1 MCCKIE
7 LNKNRFKILQV
18 FFAITMSAVGVSQ
31 STSRS
36 ADLTKVKIAVNS
48 IFEIIDLKSKIDPLE
63 KSGKTMKAVK
73 GEVELQHISFTYPTR
88 PTMPIFK
95 DLNLIVQAGTVSNL
109 LHLTRK
115 KKKVVDFFF
124 LFTDF
129 ESFQIPSSEKKKT
142 LISYQNTL

>member
-1 MCCKIE
+1 MCCKIK
-7 LNKNRFKILQV
+7 LNKNWFKILQV

-109 LHLTRK
+109 LHLTK
-115 KKKVVDFFF
+115 
-124 LFTDF
+124 
-129 ESFQIPSSEKKKT
+129 EKKKS
-142 LISYQNTL
+142 LIFFSVYRF

>member
-1 MCCKIE
+1 MCCKIK
-7 LNKNRFKILQV
+7 LSKTRFKILQV

-48 IFEIIDLKSKIDPLE
+48 IFEIIDLKSEIDPLE

-115 KKKVVDFFF
+115 KKQSLIFFF
-124 LFTDF
+124 CLQNL
-129 ESFQIPSSEKKKT
+129 SLSKSHHLKRKK
-142 LISYQNTL
+142 I

>member
-1 MCCKIE
+1 
-7 LNKNRFKILQV
+7 
-18 FFAITMSAVGVSQ
+18 MSAVGVSQ

-115 KKKVVDFFF
+115 KEKVVDFFF
-124 LFTDF
+124 CL
-129 ESFQIPSSEKKKT
+129 QILSLSKSHHLKIKK
-142 LISYQNTL
+142 L

>member
-1 MCCKIE
+1 MCCKIK
-7 LNKNRFKILQV
+7 LNKNWFKILQV

-115 KKKVVDFFF
+115 KEKVVDFFF
-124 LFTDF
+124 CL
-129 ESFQIPSSEKKKT
+129 QILSLSKSHHLKIKK
-142 LISYQNTL
+142 L

>member
-1 MCCKIE
+1 
-7 LNKNRFKILQV
+7 
-18 FFAITMSAVGVSQ
+18 MSAVGVSQ

-115 KKKVVDFFF
+115 KEKVDFFF
-124 LFTDF
+124 CL
-129 ESFQIPSSEKKKT
+129 QILSLSKSHHLKIKK
-142 LISYQNTL
+142 L

>member
-1 MCCKIE
+1 
-7 LNKNRFKILQV
+7 
-18 FFAITMSAVGVSQ
+18 MSAVGVSQ

-63 KSGKTMKAVK
+63 QSGKTMKAVK

-95 DLNLIVQAGTVSNL
+95 DLNLIVQAGMVSNL

-115 KKKVVDFFF
+115 KKESLIFF

-142 LISYQNTL
+142 LPSYQNTL

>member
-1 MCCKIE
+1 MCCKIK
-7 LNKNRFKILQV
+7 LNKNWFKILQV

-115 KKKVVDFFF
+115 KKKSLIFF
-124 LFTDF
+124 LFTEF

>member
-1 MCCKIE
+1 MCCKIK
-7 LNKNRFKILQV
+7 LNKNWFKILQV

-109 LHLTRK
+109 LHLTK
-115 KKKVVDFFF
+115 KKNKVVDLFFSDYRF
-124 LFTDF
+124 
-129 ESFQIPSSEKKKT
+129 
-142 LISYQNTL
+142 

>member
-1 MCCKIE
+1 MCCKIK
-7 LNKNRFKILQV
+7 LNKNWFKILQV

-115 KKKVVDFFF
+115 KK
-124 LFTDF
+124 
-129 ESFQIPSSEKKKT
+129 SH
-142 LISYQNTL
+142 